1 MPAFAGSLPRPELD
15 AVVAYV
21 ANLNGIAYSPT
32 GRTESAGG
40 GAAQPKEVLSADAKR
55 GQDCFRMQCEALDAA
70 HLSRSKR
77 GSGYQLPRRSRA
89 YR

>member
-15 AVVAYV
+15 AVVGYV

-55 GQDCFRMQCEALDAA
+55 GQDLFSDAVRGLDAA
-70 HLSRSKR
+70 PLVTK
-77 GSGYQLPRRSRA
+77 
-89 YR
+89 